1 MNLCKALLKQPHR
14 RKFSKPPSDV
24 NMLPEALASSPIDYL
39 VIRCA
44 RAAFAFIPVSLTRAF
59 FHLLQDRSR
68 RRLALPVW
76 RRVGRGGAIGA
87 TPLGASALLQ
97 AIYKCARDERGGAAA
112 ARDGGGDEIG
122 RIAHRALASR
132 RRHHWHSR
140 RINTHSGGSAFYYR
154 ASTKG
159 ARRSKRL
166 GALEELLPLLPAA
179 LAQLPQLPDADLS
192 AAALA
197 IVRVLGSAH
206 QQASEVGLPEV
217 SAALE
222 AIGILA
228 ADPTAGPALVD
239 ADAIEVL
246 LLWVFDG
253 MCAVS
258 LRYQLLT
265 TLIAVLHLPEAM
277 VRFTTV
283 TESLL
288 PTDDEEAEPS
298 CYQQLLKMMVEPLP
312 PMLAPPLHR
321 ICCLTAAWEA
331 SKHLVEESATVL
343 KAECEGVESDN
354 ACVPLIRSLSEAL
367 VAIHRL
373 RASAAAA
380 DEPKL
385 NKPSIRRAGSTV
397 PLLDAGSEISVA
409 ATKLIGGSNLW
420 RAVLATLAAPAV
432 RMSSLLPS
440 ITASVAELLDIL
452 VGSVGGALSLCD
464 DPKLFSALLEVL
476 PTPKVDG

>member
-1 MNLCKALLKQPHR
+1 MKSVGSPTELSH
-14 RKFSKPPSDV
+14 
-24 NMLPEALASSPIDYL
+24 LAA
-39 VIRCA
+39 V
-44 RAAFAFIPVSLTRAF
+44 T
-59 FHLLQDRSR
+59 
-68 RRLALPVW
+68 
-76 RRVGRGGAIGA
+76 IG
-87 TPLGASALLQ
+87 
-97 AIYKCARDERGGAAA
+97 I
-112 ARDGGGDEIG
+112 RDGSTPTAED
-122 RIAHRALASR
+122 L
-132 RRHHWHSR
+132 HSIIER
-140 RINTHSGGSAFYYR
+140 LQ
-154 ASTKG
+154 K
-159 ARRSKRL
+159 ARSESKRL

-258 LRYQLLT
+258 LRHQLLT

-343 KAECEGVESDN
+343 KAEHEGVEESDN
-354 ACVPLIRSLSEAL
+354 ACVPLIRALSEAL

-373 RASAAAA
+373 RASAAS

-397 PLLDAGSEISVA
+397 PLSDAGSEISVA
-409 ATKLIGGSNLW
+409 ATS
-420 RAVLATLAAPAV
+420 
-432 RMSSLLPS
+432 
-440 ITASVAELLDIL
+440 
-452 VGSVGGALSLCD
+452 
-464 DPKLFSALLEVL
+464 
-476 PTPKVDG
+476 